1 MITDKQIKTVWML
14 ARQVGI
20 DSDLLHDMVLKQTG
34 KESIKALLK
43 TEGEEII
50 RALIQSGGKLT
61 KKRRPPKA
69 LPLNVVE
76 LVTREQRW
84 LIRRLEQ
91 ELGWT
96 DNPERLKGFIA
107 RITKKGEI
115 TTKQGAIKVIQ
126 GLKGM
131 VERKS
136 KGRANNG

>member
-1 MITDKQIKTVWML
+1 ML

-34 KESIKALLK
+34 KESIKALSK
-43 TEGEEII
+43 TEGEAII
-50 RALIQSGGKLT
+50 RTLIQSGGKLT

-76 LVTREQRW
+76 LISKEQRW
-84 LIRRLEQ
+84 LIHQLVQ

-96 DNPERLKGFIA
+96 ENPERLKGFMA
-107 RITKKGEI
+107 RVIKKGQI
-115 TTKQGAIKVIQ
+115 STKQEAIKVIQ

-131 VERKS
+131 VERKLNR
-136 KGRANNG
+136 RANNG